1 MGEAMIGMIPKR
13 AAKLAVA
20 LLASTAVVAVAAGTA
35 SATITRTPFTA
46 TYTYNGT
53 TGGGFG
59 AVSCEGTR
67 AVNTKFA
74 TQGWATETRDIE
86 VCVSTEASTKLIAL
100 TASETGEWFP
110 GTSGWASDYDGK
122 AAVSAQYKVGP
133 ADHKFKIVA
142 YY

>member
-1 MGEAMIGMIPKR
+1 MFRKNAAR

-35 SATITRTPFTA
+35 GAVTAKTPFTA
-46 TYTYNGT
+46 SYTYTGT

-59 AVSCEGTR
+59 AVSCAGVR
-67 AVNTKFA
+67 QVNPKFA
-74 TQGWATETRDIE
+74 AAGWATETRDVE
-86 VCVSTEASTKLIAL
+86 KCRSTEASGKLIAL
-100 TASETGEWFP
+100 TGSETGEWFP

-122 AAVSAQYKVGP
+122 AAVTAKYKVSP
-133 ADHKFKIVA
+133 YAKYFNIVA